1 MRRWFRFLNNRMR
14 KASLKYAHFRHRQI
28 HRHDYLAIDQMIGNF
43 RKSGGLRHQ
52 FQFYK
57 LWNLRQLLQKH
68 RPQRILEFGSGSS
81 TMVFGDYVRR
91 NNGAILSIDEDEK
104 WASNT
109 SILLSIKEGDS
120 IEIRVADKVFI
131 FDSTPP
137 EIKYDLK
144 IEDEYDF
151 VFIDGPSLEVDG
163 EKRKDAVNSNI
174 FDLPHHPQII
184 VVDGRRAT
192 MECIAKRY
200 GDLYHTIPTE
210 LFTGK
215 SVRLD
220 YSYFSVF
227 VKK

>member
-1 MRRWFRFLNNRMR
+1 M
-14 KASLKYAHFRHRQI
+14 
-28 HRHDYLAIDQMIGNF
+28 AIDQMITSF
-43 RKSGGLRHQ
+43 RRSGGLRHQ
-52 FQFYK
+52 FQSYK
-57 LWNLRQLLQKH
+57 LWNLRQLLHKQ

-81 TMVFGDYVRR
+81 TMVFTDYVRR

-109 SILLSIKEGDS
+109 SNLIRIMEDNR
-120 IEIRVADKVFI
+120 IEIRVAGKIFI
-131 FDSTPP
+131 SHSTPP

-163 EKRKDAVNSNI
+163 EKQKDAVNSNI
-174 FDLPHHPQII
+174 FDLPYYPQTI

-192 MECIAKRY
+192 MECVAKRY
-200 GDLYHTIPTE
+200 GDLYYATPTE

-215 SVRLD
+215 PVRLD
-220 YSYFSVF
+220 YNYFSVF